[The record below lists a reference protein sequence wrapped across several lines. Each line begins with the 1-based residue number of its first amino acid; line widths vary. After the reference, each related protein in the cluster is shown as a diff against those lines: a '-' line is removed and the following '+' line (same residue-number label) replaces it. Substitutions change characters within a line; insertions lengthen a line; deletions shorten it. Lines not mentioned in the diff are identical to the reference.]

1 MKSKVKVAAVAAT
14 FTDCLIEGDMLQ
26 KLEKFK
32 NIYTKIIVII
42 CAVICTVILL
52 VDVFQVLSRYVI
64 NAGFVFA
71 EDVAVFGMLWVMA
84 LGISIGTINHE
95 HLLINIIDSIVSA
108 KGKRLIMFIV
118 DIILILA
125 GVMMTW
131 VGVLSANANKGF
143 VQSMLG
149 IDEFHRYV
157 PVIAGGVLTVIAAIE
172 CVIEQILRW
181 KSETKEVTA

>member
-1 MKSKVKVAAVAAT
+1 
-14 FTDCLIEGDMLQ
+14 MLQ

-32 NIYTKIIVII
+32 NIYTKVIVAICAII
-42 CAVICTVILL
+42 CIVILL

-71 EDVAVFGMLWVMA
+71 EDVSVFGMLWMMA

-108 KGKRLIMFIV
+108 KGKRIVMFIV
-118 DIILILA
+118 DIVLILA
-125 GVMMTW
+125 GIMMTW

-149 IDEFHRYV
+149 IDEFHRYM
-157 PVIAGGVLTVIAAIE
+157 PVIVGGALTVIAAIE
-172 CVIEQILRW
+172 CVAEQILRW
-181 KSETKEVTA
+181 KSEKKEVTK

>member
-1 MKSKVKVAAVAAT
+1 
-14 FTDCLIEGDMLQ
+14 MLQ

-32 NIYTKIIVII
+32 NIYTKIIVIV

-52 VDVFQVLSRYVI
+52 VDVFQVLSRYII

-71 EDVAVFGMLWVMA
+71 EEVAVFGMLWVMA

-95 HLLINIIDSIVSA
+95 HLLINIIDSIVSK
-108 KGKRLIMFIV
+108 KGKQIVMFVV
-118 DIILILA
+118 DVILIVA

-131 VGVLSANANKGF
+131 VGFLSANANKGF

-157 PVIAGGVLTVIAAIE
+157 PVIVGGVLTVIAAIE
-172 CVIEQILRW
+172 CVVEQILRW
-181 KSETKEVTA
+181 KSADKEVVAA

>member
-1 MKSKVKVAAVAAT
+1 
-14 FTDCLIEGDMLQ
+14 MLQ

-32 NIYTKIIVII
+32 SIYTRIVVAI

-71 EDVAVFGMLWVMA
+71 EDVAVFGMLWMMA

-95 HLLINIIDSIVSA
+95 HLLINIIDSIISPKTKKIVVFA
-108 KGKRLIMFIV
+108 V
-118 DIILILA
+118 DIVLVVA
-125 GVMMTW
+125 GIMMTW
-131 VGVLSANANKGF
+131 VGILSANANKGF

-149 IDEFHRYV
+149 IDEYYRYL
-157 PVIAGGVLTVIAAIE
+157 PVIVGGILTVIAAIE
-172 CVIEQILRW
+172 CVVEQILRW
-181 KSETKEVTA
+181 KSEKKEVTV

>member
-1 MKSKVKVAAVAAT
+1 
-14 FTDCLIEGDMLQ
+14 MLQ

-32 NIYTKIIVII
+32 SIYTRIFVAI
-42 CAVICTVILL
+42 CALICLVILL

-71 EDVAVFGMLWVMA
+71 EDVSVFGMLWMMA

-95 HLLINIIDSIVSA
+95 HLLINIIDSIISPKA
-108 KGKRLIMFIV
+108 KKVVMFAV
-118 DIILILA
+118 DIVLIVA

-131 VGVLSANANKGF
+131 VGILSANANKGF

-149 IDEFHRYV
+149 IDEFYRYL
-157 PVIAGGVLTVIAAIE
+157 PVIVGGILTILAASE
-172 CVIEQILRW
+172 CVLEQILRW
-181 KSETKEVTA
+181 KSEKKEVTV

>member
-1 MKSKVKVAAVAAT
+1 
-14 FTDCLIEGDMLQ
+14 MLQ

-32 NIYTKIIVII
+32 SIYTKIVVAICAII
-42 CAVICTVILL
+42 CIVILL
-52 VDVFQVLSRYVI
+52 VDVFQVLSRYII

-71 EDVAVFGMLWVMA
+71 EDVAVFGMLWMMA

-108 KGKRLIMFIV
+108 KGKKIVMFIV
-118 DIILILA
+118 DIVLILA
-125 GVMMTW
+125 GVMMVW
-131 VGVLSANANKGF
+131 VGILSANANKGF

-157 PVIAGGVLTVIAAIE
+157 PVFVGGALTIIAAIE
-172 CVIEQILRW
+172 CVVEQILRW
-181 KSETKEVTA
+181 KSEKKEVTE

>member
-1 MKSKVKVAAVAAT
+1 
-14 FTDCLIEGDMLQ
+14 MLQ

-32 NIYTKIIVII
+32 SIYTRIVVAI

-71 EDVAVFGMLWVMA
+71 EDVAVFGMLWMMA

-95 HLLINIIDSIVSA
+95 HLLINIIDSIISPKTKKIVVFA
-108 KGKRLIMFIV
+108 V
-118 DIILILA
+118 DIVLVVA
-125 GVMMTW
+125 GIMMTW
-131 VGVLSANANKGF
+131 VGILSANANKGF

-149 IDEFHRYV
+149 IDEYYRYL
-157 PVIAGGVLTVIAAIE
+157 PVIVGGILTVIAAVE
-172 CVIEQILRW
+172 CVVEQILRW
-181 KSETKEVTA
+181 KSEKKEVG

>member
-1 MKSKVKVAAVAAT
+1 
-14 FTDCLIEGDMLQ
+14 MLQ

-71 EDVAVFGMLWVMA
+71 EDVSVFGMLWVMA

-95 HLLINIIDSIVSA
+95 HLLINIIDSIVSK
-108 KGKRLIMFIV
+108 KGKQIVMFVV
-118 DIILILA
+118 DVTGSMGDELDYLKTELA
-125 GVMMTW
+125 DVINRI
-131 VGVLSANANKGF
+131 A

-157 PVIAGGVLTVIAAIE
+157 PVIVGGVLTVIAAIE
-172 CVIEQILRW
+172 CVVEQILRW
-181 KSETKEVTA
+181 KSADKEVVAA

>member
-1 MKSKVKVAAVAAT
+1 
-14 FTDCLIEGDMLQ
+14 MLQ

-32 NIYTKIIVII
+32 SIYTRIVVAI

-71 EDVAVFGMLWVMA
+71 EDVAVFGMLWMMA

-95 HLLINIIDSIVSA
+95 HLLINIIDSIISPKTKKIVVFA
-108 KGKRLIMFIV
+108 V
-118 DIILILA
+118 DIVLVVA
-125 GVMMTW
+125 GIMMTW
-131 VGVLSANANKGF
+131 VGILSANANKGF

-149 IDEFHRYV
+149 IDEYYRYL
-157 PVIAGGVLTVIAAIE
+157 PVIVGGILTVIAAVE
-172 CVIEQILRW
+172 CVVEQILRW
-181 KSETKEVTA
+181 KSEKKEVTE

>member
-1 MKSKVKVAAVAAT
+1 
-14 FTDCLIEGDMLQ
+14 MLQ

-32 NIYTKIIVII
+32 NVYTKIIVII

-71 EDVAVFGMLWVMA
+71 EDVAVFGMLWMMA

-95 HLLINIIDSIVSA
+95 HLLINVIDSIVSE
-108 KGKRLIMFIV
+108 KTKKIIMFAV
-118 DIILILA
+118 DIVLIIA

-131 VGVLSANANKGF
+131 VGILSANANKGF

-157 PVIAGGVLTVIAAIE
+157 PVIVGGVLTFIAAIE
-172 CVIEQILRW
+172 CVVEQMIRW
-181 KSETKEVTA
+181 KSEKKEVAA

>member
-1 MKSKVKVAAVAAT
+1 
-14 FTDCLIEGDMLQ
+14 MLQ

-32 NIYTKIIVII
+32 SIYTRIVVAI

-71 EDVAVFGMLWVMA
+71 EDVAVFGMLWMMA

-95 HLLINIIDSIVSA
+95 HLLINIIDSIISPKTKKIVVFA
-108 KGKRLIMFIV
+108 V
-118 DIILILA
+118 DIVLVVA
-125 GVMMTW
+125 GIMMTW
-131 VGVLSANANKGF
+131 VGILSANANKGF

-149 IDEFHRYV
+149 IDEYYRYL
-157 PVIAGGVLTVIAAIE
+157 PVIVGGILTVIAAIE
-172 CVIEQILRW
+172 CVVEQILRW
-181 KSETKEVTA
+181 KSEKKEVTE

>member
-1 MKSKVKVAAVAAT
+1 
-14 FTDCLIEGDMLQ
+14 MLQ

-32 NIYTKIIVII
+32 SIYTRIVVAI

-71 EDVAVFGMLWVMA
+71 EDVAVFGMLWMMA

-95 HLLINIIDSIVSA
+95 HLLINIIDSIISPKTKKIVVFA
-108 KGKRLIMFIV
+108 V
-118 DIILILA
+118 DIVLVVA
-125 GVMMTW
+125 GIMMTW
-131 VGVLSANANKGF
+131 VGILSANANKGF

-149 IDEFHRYV
+149 IDEYYRYL
-157 PVIAGGVLTVIAAIE
+157 PVIVGGILTVIAAIE
-172 CVIEQILRW
+172 CVVEQILRW
-181 KSETKEVTA
+181 KSEKKEVTA